1 MVYSTFLKL
10 TSSADQAE
18 DASQSVFLLLAERA
32 PRIRVDKTLANW
44 LFATCRNVCRG
55 IARDER
61 RRMKRELPLNES
73 TAQACDPHIPD
84 FSLIEALG
92 RLRRDEREAV
102 LLRFF
107 NGLSLAEVGGTQGIS
122 EDAARMRIARAL
134 ARMRAHFA
142 ATGLAL
148 SPELIRNAL
157 LASRATAP

>member
-1 MVYSTFLKL
+1 MTDDAALLKAYVRTRSDEVFRVLVDRYAAMVYSTCLKL
-10 TSSADQAE
+10 TSSEDQAE

-32 PRIRVDKTLANW
+32 PRISVDKPLANW

-73 TAQACDPHIPD
+73 TAKACDPHIPD
-84 FSLIEALG
+84 FSLIEALE

-107 NGLSLAEVGGTQGIS
+107 SG
-122 EDAARMRIARAL
+122 
-134 ARMRAHFA
+134 
-142 ATGLAL
+142 
-148 SPELIRNAL
+148 
-157 LASRATAP
+157 